1 MGRIR
6 KFATAAVLAGVMAV
20 AFGTT
25 AQAASKKPPKDT
37 GTVCSYLT
45 SIITYEYVTPTVL
58 SYALSLYDYYDCA
71 AQ

>member
-6 KFATAAVLAGVMAV
+6 RFATAAVLAGVMAV

-25 AQAASKKPPKDT
+25 AHAASKKPPK
-37 GTVCSYLT
+37 GGVCEYLT

-58 SYALSLYDYYDCA
+58 AYALSLYEYYGCGA
-71 AQ
+71 